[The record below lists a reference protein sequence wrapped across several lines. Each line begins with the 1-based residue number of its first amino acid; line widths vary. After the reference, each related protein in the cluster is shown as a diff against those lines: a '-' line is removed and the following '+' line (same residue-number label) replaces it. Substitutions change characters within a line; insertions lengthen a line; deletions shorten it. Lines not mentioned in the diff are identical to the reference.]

1 MTITIEIPDKVYA
14 ALDAARRKM
23 TKPPTEREDGATIIE
38 PVFPSVEAMISEILS
53 VNIRSYIG
61 QELVDEETKQINE
74 QIAALQRRLVE
85 KTKPVVRRAQ

>member
-1 MTITIEIPDKVYA
+1 MTITIEIPDNVYQ

-23 TKPPTEREDGATIIE
+23 TKPPIEREDGATIIE

-61 QELVDEETKQINE
+61 QELADEETRQINE